1 MVEQN
6 GGGFKGCTIKINGV
20 EAEEEEVEEQAPI
33 QMNSFTFTRIA

>member
-20 EAEEEEVEEQAPI
+20 EAEEEEEEQPPI

>member
-6 GGGFKGCTIKINGV
+6 GSGGFKGCTIKINGV
-20 EAEEEEVEEQAPI
+20 EEEEKQPPI